1 MQKDLRILQI
11 IQKAREFAD
20 MDLQNEDLL
29 ASLLNA
35 DLPSLA
41 QDEKE
46 QICAILEKL
55 VECKDKAN
63 LS

>member
-20 MDLQNEDLL
+20 TDLQNEDLL

-35 DLPSLA
+35 DLPSLT
-41 QDEKE
+41 QDEKG

-55 VECKDKAN
+55 IKCKDKAN